1 MVTASVLLLPLSLY
15 VQAFKAKLDY
25 ATCQGHTP
33 CYCWLWLNR
42 EQKFFRNCFSVH
54 TISAQLFHVFSFY
67 ENDFSNEIYDSQ
79 QFPNVAPLYLHAVI
93 LAVGNVIVAELLVI
107 LFSSSSFFQDGA
119 HTAARAK
126 QKKTSRTF
134 LLSSNAQCSPFFLL
148 TYILLSLDAVCDDAF

>member
-54 TISAQLFHVFSFY
+54 TTSAQLFHVFSFY

-126 QKKTSRTF
+126 QKKQVERFCCQATH
-134 LLSSNAQCSPFFLL
+134 NAPHFF
-148 TYILLSLDAVCDDAF
+148 Y